1 MALTPDDVV
10 NKSFEKTKFRE
21 GYDQDQVD
29 DFLDEVVIEL
39 RRLAQENEQL
49 RERVTV
55 AESKAA
61 DAVRSLEPAKSRAAQ
76 VEQEVQ
82 ALRSQLAEAR
92 AELSR
97 QRQAPAA
104 ERPPAMAAPT
114 ITAAPVAAIPGSLPA
129 PLPAASA
136 SPTDEERDSA
146 NLLQLARRLHEEH
159 VREGINKRDALIA
172 EGKATAARIG
182 SDAEASMRSK
192 LVALEQERVGL
203 QRRVDELRTFEHDY
217 RRKLRA
223 YIEGQL
229 QDLDSASVVQARATG
244 TPGTPFPGSVA

>member
-82 ALRSQLAEAR
+82 ALRSQP
-92 AELSR
+92 
-97 QRQAPAA
+97 APARGGA
-104 ERPPAMAAPT
+104 VGSARLRDRWRPRARLRAHRRPTKSATPRTFCNSRAACT
-114 ITAAPVAAIPGSLPA
+114 KNT
-129 PLPAASA
+129 SA
-136 SPTDEERDSA
+136 RESTSGTRLSPR
-146 NLLQLARRLHEEH
+146 ARRL
-159 VREGINKRDALIA
+159 RPALA
-172 EGKATAARIG
+172 ATPRHPCALSLWRWSKSESVCSGG
-182 SDAEASMRSK
+182 SMNCGPSSTTTGASFVHTLRANCRT
-192 LVALEQERVGL
+192 LIPRALCRHA
-203 QRRVDELRTFEHDY
+203 RRVHPVRPF
-217 RRKLRA
+217 RA
-223 YIEGQL
+223 AWPETRG
-229 QDLDSASVVQARATG
+229 V
-244 TPGTPFPGSVA
+244 

>member
-21 GYDQDQVD
+21 GYDQDRVD

-39 RRLAQENEQL
+39 RRPAQENKHP

-82 ALRSQLAEAR
+82 ALRSQPAEAR

-136 SPTDEERDSA
+136 SPTDE
-146 NLLQLARRLHEEH
+146 
-159 VREGINKRDALIA
+159 
-172 EGKATAARIG
+172 
-182 SDAEASMRSK
+182 
-192 LVALEQERVGL
+192 
-203 QRRVDELRTFEHDY
+203 
-217 RRKLRA
+217 
-223 YIEGQL
+223 
-229 QDLDSASVVQARATG
+229 
-244 TPGTPFPGSVA
+244 